1 MLTKKDLKNID
12 FLLLA
17 AASIIVVTSLVVL
30 SSAAANLADDPLY
43 YTKRQA
49 LWAVIGLGLLII
61 ILVVDYKAL
70 GRVWPYLYLVNV
82 VMLVAVLFVGAE
94 AKGAQRW
101 IEIGPFVFQPSEFSK
116 LLLIITLAR
125 FLAGQQGKLNR
136 LRDFLPVF
144 LFALPPVLLV
154 FRQPDL
160 GTAMVLLV
168 IVIGMLFLAGANAT
182 LLGGIVGGAF
192 LAVVL
197 ALVAHFHL
205 GLALPLEEYQIQRL
219 VVFLDP
225 YADGMG
231 GRGAGYHIIQSEVA
245 VGSGYL
251 WGKGLGNGSQSQ
263 LEFLPEPHTDFIFS
277 VVGEELGFVRSVF
290 LLLMYFIVIWRCIAA
305 ARKAQDIYG
314 TLLAGGVATMFLFHI
329 MVNIGMTIGLMP
341 ITGIPLP
348 LLSYGGSSMLTN
360 LIALGLVLNVRIRN
374 LRTMF

>member
-1 MLTKKDLKNID
+1 MLTRKDLKNID

-17 AASIIVVTSLVVL
+17 AVGIIVAMSLVVL
-30 SSAAANLADDPLY
+30 SSAAAGLADDPFY
-43 YTKRQA
+43 YTERQA
-49 LWAVIGLGLLII
+49 LWAGIGLGLVIITLIF
-61 ILVVDYKAL
+61 DYKTLA
-70 GRVWPYLYLVNV
+70 RMAPYLYLVNLALLGSV
-82 VMLVAVLFVGAE
+82 LLVGTA

-101 IEIGPFVFQPSEFSK
+101 IDLGPFAFQPSEFSK
-116 LLLIITLAR
+116 LLLIVTLAY
-125 FLAGQQGKLNR
+125 FLARRQGRLNR

-144 LFALPPVLLV
+144 LFVVPSVLLV

-160 GTAMVLLV
+160 GTAMVLVV
-168 IVIGMLFLAGANAT
+168 IMVGMLFLAGANIAV
-182 LLGGIVGGAF
+182 LGSMVG
-192 LAVVL
+192 AVFL
-197 ALVAHFHL
+197 ALVLVLVGHFHW
-205 GLALPLEEYQIQRL
+205 GLPLPLEEYQVQRL

-277 VVGEELGFVRSVF
+277 VVGEELGFFRSAF
-290 LLLMYFIVIWRCIAA
+290 LLAMYLIVIWRCLEA
-305 ARKAQDIYG
+305 ARKARDDYG
-314 TLLAGGVATMFLFHI
+314 ALLAGGVAAMFLFHVL
-329 MVNIGMTIGLMP
+329 VNVGMTIGLMP

-348 LLSYGGSSMLTN
+348 LFSYGGSSMLSN
-360 LIALGLVLNVRIRN
+360 LLALGLVLNVRVRS

>member
-1 MLTKKDLKNID
+1 MLTRKDLKNID
-12 FLLLA
+12 FLLLIA
-17 AASIIVVTSLVVL
+17 MGIIVAMSLVVL

-49 LWAVIGLGLLII
+49 LWAVIGLGLLFI
-61 ILVVDYKAL
+61 ILAFDYKTMA
-70 GRVWPYLYLVNV
+70 RMAPYLYLVNLAILGAV
-82 VMLVAVLFVGAE
+82 LVAGAE

-101 IEIGPFVFQPSEFSK
+101 IEMGPFQFQPSEFSK
-116 LLLIITLAR
+116 LLLIITLAH
-125 FLAGQQGKLNR
+125 FLARRQGELNR

-160 GTAMVLLV
+160 GTAMVLVV
-168 IVIGMLFLAGANAT
+168 IVVVMLFLAGANVA
-182 LLGGIVGGAF
+182 LVGGIVGGAF
-192 LAVVL
+192 LVAVL
-197 ALVAHFHL
+197 ALVAHFHW
-205 GLALPLEEYQIQRL
+205 GLPLPLEDYQIQRL

-277 VVGEELGFVRSVF
+277 VVGEELGFVRSLF
-290 LLLMYFIVIWRCIAA
+290 LLAMYWLVIWRSIVAA
-305 ARKAQDIYG
+305 QKAPDAYG
-314 TLLAGGVATMFLFHI
+314 ALLAGGVAAMFLFHVL
-329 MVNIGMTIGLMP
+329 VNIGMTIGLMP
-341 ITGIPLP
+341 IAGIPLP
-348 LLSYGGSSMLTN
+348 LFSYGGSSMLSN
-360 LIALGLVLNVRIRN
+360 LIALGLVLNVRIRS
-374 LRTMF
+374 LRTLF